1 MIKIY
6 TNKSIK
12 HKAQEIIKKF
22 TYNDPYEICS
32 ILNIPILESN
42 LGQKLNGFLQY
53 YEEQEQYIIQIAKHR
68 THKKFIVAHEL
79 GHYFLHKQLNT
90 FKMLNC
96 SITLEEKLERQADIF
111 AAELIITDRMI
122 YDELPYI
129 KNLSNIQLASYFN
142 IPSSIM
148 NLKLE
153 QMKFFPFHNSSNTPN
168 MTFNII

>member
-1 MIKIY
+1 MIIIY

-22 TYNDPYEICS
+22 TYNDPYVICS
-32 ILNIPILESN
+32 ALNIPILESD
-42 LGQKLNGFLQY
+42 LGQKINGFLQY
-53 YEEQEQYIIQIAKHR
+53 YEEENQYIIQIAKNR

-122 YDELPYI
+122 YDELLHI
-129 KNLSNIQLASYFN
+129 KHLSTIQLASHFN
-142 IPSSIM
+142 IPPSIM

-153 QMKFFPFHNSSNTPN
+153 QMKFFPLHNSDNTQN
-168 MTFNII
+168 MIFNFI

>member
-6 TNKSIK
+6 TNQSIK

-22 TYNDPYEICS
+22 AYNDPYEICS
-32 ILNIPILESN
+32 ILSIPILESN

-53 YEEQEQYIIQIAKHR
+53 YEEEDQYIIQVAKHR
-68 THKKFIVAHEL
+68 QWKKFIVAHEL

-111 AAELIITDRMI
+111 AAAPT
-122 YDELPYI
+122 
-129 KNLSNIQLASYFN
+129 
-142 IPSSIM
+142 
-148 NLKLE
+148 
-153 QMKFFPFHNSSNTPN
+153 
-168 MTFNII
+168 